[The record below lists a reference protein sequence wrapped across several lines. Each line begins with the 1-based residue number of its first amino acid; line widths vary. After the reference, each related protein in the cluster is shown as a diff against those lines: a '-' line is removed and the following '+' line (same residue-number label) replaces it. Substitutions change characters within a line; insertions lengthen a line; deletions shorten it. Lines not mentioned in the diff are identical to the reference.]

1 MKLLITGIHGFV
13 GSNLVASLKNRHILY
28 GLDIVSPA
36 KDGVE
41 KTFSWSDLEKGNI
54 PDVDAIIHL
63 AGKAHDTKNLSEAQV
78 YFDINTG
85 LTQKVYD
92 YFLQSTAQ
100 KFIFFSS
107 VKAAADVV
115 LGDVLT
121 EEVVPAPVGPYGE
134 SKIKAEE
141 YILENEERRM
151 MNAEEKGK
159 RVFILRPCMIHGP
172 GNKGNLNLLYGVVN
186 KGIPWP
192 LGAFENKRTFT
203 SIDNLCF
210 VVGEMLNREL
220 DGGIYHMADDEALS
234 TNELIEVVCE
244 VMGRKA
250 RIWKINRNL
259 MEAVAT
265 IGTWLHLPLNRERLG
280 KLTENYVVSN
290 VKIKKALGIERM
302 PVRAKEGLRKTILSF
317 QNQLKS

>member
-220 DGGIYHMADDEALS
+220 DGGIYHMADDEAMS
-234 TNELIEVVCE
+234 TNELIEVMCE

-302 PVRAKEGLRKTILSF
+302 PVRAKEGLKKTILSF